1 MALIKLSGGP
11 LDGQERDVQDPNAL
25 AAEYPGYA
33 AVEQVMDPEVGQL
46 VRAEWVGDEATEA
59 NYPGSDQ
66 ERERYGNQTG
76 IRDADAQDRARSS
89 SRSARTDA
97 SVDEDPNAG
106 EPNDRTQGKTTGAQK
121 REAKNETAAAKNKA
135 K

>member
-11 LDGQERDVQDPNAL
+11 LDGQERDIDNPDAL
-25 AAEYPGYA
+25 ATEYPGYA
-33 AVEQVMDPEVGQL
+33 ALEQVMDPEVGQL
-46 VRAEWVGDEATEA
+46 LRAEWVGDEAAEA

-66 ERERYGNQTG
+66 ERERYGNETG
-76 IRDADAQDRARSS
+76 IRDRDAQDRTRSA
-89 SRSARTDA
+89 RSARTDA

-106 EPNDRTQGKTTGAQK
+106 EPNDRTQGSTTGAQK
-121 REAKNETAAAKNKA
+121 REAKNETASAKNKA